1 MISRRADG
9 GAPRRASQ
17 RHAKASPPAASST
30 PELRPGDQE
39 RWPYHAGAVTR
50 VLADGL
56 VEILCATDGRR
67 WRLPVAELARD

>member
-17 RHAKASPPAASST
+17 RHAKTSAAPVLAPPA
-30 PELRPGDQE
+30 LQPGDQV
-39 RWPYHAGAVTR
+39 RWPHHAGAVTR

-56 VEILCATDGRR
+56 VEILCSTDGRR
-67 WRLPVAELARD
+67 WRLPVTELMRA